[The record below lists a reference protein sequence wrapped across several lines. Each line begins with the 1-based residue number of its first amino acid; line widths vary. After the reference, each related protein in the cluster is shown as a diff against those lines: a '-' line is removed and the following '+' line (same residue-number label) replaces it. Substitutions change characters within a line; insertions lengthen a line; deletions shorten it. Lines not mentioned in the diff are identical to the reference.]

1 MKFEIELRHWYN
13 ENKRSLPWRETKN
26 PYLVWLSEVI
36 MQQTRIAQGT
46 SYYQRFAQTFPTV
59 KSLANAPADDVMK
72 LWEGLGYYSRARNLH
87 AAAKQIVAEFN
98 GELPSNYIDLLKIK
112 GIGPYTAAAISSICF
127 NEKKAV
133 VDGNVYRVLSR
144 IYGIETAINS
154 TQGIKIFADL
164 ANKLIAN
171 SDNPGD
177 HNEAVMEFG
186 ALQCTPKNPNCVD
199 CIFSTS
205 CVAFATGRV
214 AELPVKTKANPLRNR
229 FLNYF
234 IFKNGDKVAIQK
246 RAEKDIWQGLYEFP
260 LLETAVALTTQN
272 HAQLMCE
279 PIKHILSHQ
288 RLHIS
293 FWHAEEPT
301 PPANFNYS
309 WINISEL
316 EQLAFPIVLKRFI
329 DANLLHLR
337 HRLP

>member
-26 PYLVWLSEVI
+26 PYLVWLSEII
-36 MQQTRIAQGT
+36 MQQTRVAQGT

-98 GELPSNYIDLLKIK
+98 GELPNNYIDLLKIK

-127 NEKKAV
+127 NEKRAV

-144 IYGIETAINS
+144 IYGIDTATNS
-154 TQGIKIFADL
+154 TPGIKTFADL

-186 ALQCTPKNPNCVD
+186 ALQCTPKYPNCMD
-199 CIFSTS
+199 CI
-205 CVAFATGRV
+205 
-214 AELPVKTKANPLRNR
+214 
-229 FLNYF
+229 
-234 IFKNGDKVAIQK
+234 
-246 RAEKDIWQGLYEFP
+246 
-260 LLETAVALTTQN
+260 
-272 HAQLMCE
+272 
-279 PIKHILSHQ
+279 
-288 RLHIS
+288 
-293 FWHAEEPT
+293 
-301 PPANFNYS
+301 
-309 WINISEL
+309 
-316 EQLAFPIVLKRFI
+316 LAHY
-329 DANLLHLR
+329 A
-337 HRLP
+337 